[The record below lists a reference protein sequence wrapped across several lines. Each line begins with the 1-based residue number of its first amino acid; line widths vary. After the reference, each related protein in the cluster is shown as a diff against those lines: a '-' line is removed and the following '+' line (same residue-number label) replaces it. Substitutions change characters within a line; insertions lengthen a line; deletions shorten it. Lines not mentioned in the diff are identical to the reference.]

1 MDSNKVKK
9 FTLTKNSLI
18 NNLARKAA
26 RFEDDEPKLAMYFYK
41 EIALLMANDVIAIDK
56 QITALRKLN
65 QVMFMKI
72 KGSSQ
77 IEVSCSD

>member
-9 FTLTKNSLI
+9 FPLTKNSLI
-18 NNLARKAA
+18 NNLARNAA

-56 QITALRKLN
+56 QMTALRKLN

>member
-9 FTLTKNSLI
+9 FPLTKNSLI

-26 RFEDDEPKLAMYFYK
+26 RFEDDEPTLAMYFYK

-56 QITALRKLN
+56 QMTALRKLN
-65 QVMFMKI
+65 QMMFMKI